1 MAKTRKCKAPPR
13 RRKQHGG
20 VNIDPPVEDNSHI
33 IDITIP
39 LVVEIVNNNDED
51 HNEIEQAQILWPNIN
66 SIKTYIKTPP
76 FNPLDM
82 MESILQSALTFEGE
96 RMFTDIL
103 NSKWNNDFS
112 IKLRVR
118 TIEEDYEKIVDY
130 FCIDDLLN
138 IEYLDADDN
147 GWVTHLPETDIDY
160 ALVRMG
166 EKNDFRIREVFD
178 DNVEDFNN
186 NNQNPNNPP
195 NNQIPP
201 QPPLWDPLPPAL
213 AAPAAGGARHRTSKS
228 KRKSRRVTRK
238 KHRGG
243 RR

>member
-1 MAKTRKCKAPPR
+1 MAKTRKCRAPPR

-33 IDITIP
+33 VDITIP
-39 LVVEIVNNNDED
+39 LVVEIVNDNDED
-51 HNEIEQAQILWPNIN
+51 RNEIEQAQILWPNIN

-76 FNPLDM
+76 LNPYDM

-96 RMFTDIL
+96 RMFSEIL
-103 NSKWNNDFS
+103 NSKWTNDFS
-112 IKLRVR
+112 IKVRVR
-118 TIEEDYEKIVDY
+118 TIEEEYEKIVDY
-130 FCIDDLLN
+130 FIIDDLLN

-147 GWVTHLPETDIDY
+147 GWVTHLPGTDIEY
-160 ALVRMG
+160 ARVRMG

-186 NNQNPNNPP
+186 NNPNNPP
-195 NNQIPP
+195 NNQVPP

-213 AAPAAGGARHRTSKS
+213 AAPAAGGACRRTN

-238 KHRGG
+238 K
-243 RR
+243 RRTSRR